1 MKPEPLD
8 GKEKVITYR
17 GYLRTKDGAK
27 YPISLITKGFLKS
40 DVKSAVR
47 WLLKEIERYD
57 KSFTF
62 EDKQIIID
70 LVEKAFKDVLEEVK
84 EE

>member
-1 MKPEPLD
+1 MKSEPLD

-17 GYLRTKDGAK
+17 DYLRAKDGTK
-27 YPISLITKGFLKS
+27 YSVSLITKGFLKS

-47 WLLKEIERYD
+47 WLLKEIESYD